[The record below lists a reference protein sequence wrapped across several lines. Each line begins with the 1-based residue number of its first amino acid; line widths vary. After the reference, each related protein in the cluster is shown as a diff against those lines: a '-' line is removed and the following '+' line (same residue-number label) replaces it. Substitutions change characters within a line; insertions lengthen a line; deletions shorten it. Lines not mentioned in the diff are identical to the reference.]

1 MQKPMKFRKSRIA
14 REVTASALAASLAA
28 PLMISSS
35 AFAQESGSV
44 ALEEIVVTAT
54 RRSESSQDVAIAL
67 QAISESKLEELR
79 IDSFDDYVS
88 LIPGVNASGQG
99 PGKQEVFIRGISP
112 GRTAVRI
119 ASLGSEPSVATYL
132 DETPISYAG
141 RNIDLYATDLQR
153 IEVLKGPQGTL
164 FGASSQAGTLRLIT
178 KKPEYN
184 EFAAGVTV
192 DASDTSG
199 GEGSLSVEGYVNFP
213 LVEDK
218 LAARIAVATLVLAG
232 LYLLRV

>member
-1 MQKPMKFRKSRIA
+1 MASVNFFRRTRIA
-14 REVTASALAASLAA
+14 QEVTASVLALSLAA
-28 PLMISSS
+28 PLSAAAQQAETSSY
-35 AFAQESGSV
+35 G
-44 ALEEIVVTAT
+44 LEEIVVTAS

-67 QAISESKLEELR
+67 QAISEGKLKELR

-119 ASLGSEPSVATYL
+119 ASLGSEPSVAMYL

-164 FGASSQAGTLRLIT
+164 FGASSQA
-178 KKPEYN
+178 
-184 EFAAGVTV
+184 
-192 DASDTSG
+192 
-199 GEGSLSVEGYVNFP
+199 YVAPN
-213 LVEDK
+213 
-218 LAARIAVATLVLAG
+218 
-232 LYLLRV
+232 YS